1 MVHMCGEEVRKMKW
15 RRGGVGVVEVEVM
28 KRVVRGLFF
37 PKSLF
42 SARRDLLG

>member
-1 MVHMCGEEVRKMKW
+1 MRVEDEVEE
-15 RRGGVGVVEVEVM
+15 RRGGVVEVEVM